1 MTICKG
7 CYREP
12 CECLPDDAGEFET
25 IYMDP
30 EPDGDESSDDI
41 EKNDKEKQ

>member
-25 IYMDP
+25 IYM
-30 EPDGDESSDDI
+30 EPDEDESSDDI
-41 EKNDKEKQ
+41 EKNDKEKR